1 MSNRILSIGSKFPAF
16 NKLAVVSLEEGKEF
30 EKIDAPQFE
39 NDDNQWTV
47 LFWWPKDFTFV
58 CPTEIAELIRALPGV
73 TTVTM
78 AGSTGENTETYKIK
92 LISQKPGIEAFQAL
106 KKNAL
111 TKYTP
116 IKIVEIGKNTIERK

>member
-1 MSNRILSIGSKFPAF
+1 M
-16 NKLAVVSLEEGKEF
+16 KLVDIISEVSFYTYSGMV
-30 EKIDAPQFE
+30 KITHL
-39 NDDNQWTV
+39 NST
-47 LFWWPKDFTFV
+47 
-58 CPTEIAELIRALPGV
+58 PTEIAELIRALPGV